1 MRRIR
6 WLPVAL
12 PLALLLALLPTP
24 AAAQEAVSTADL
36 ARGINTVWVL
46 VTAFLVFFMQAGFA
60 FLEAGS
66 TNEKNTV
73 SILMKNV
80 LDFSVGTIAF
90 WAFGYALM
98 YGNGTPLVGTSQF
111 FLIGLDY
118 DGNVPGMAFWLFQ
131 LMFAGTA
138 ATIVS
143 GAMAERTRFVVYLAI
158 SVVITGLIYPVFG
171 HWAWSDIGWLASL
184 PLGSGFHDFAGS
196 TVVHSVG
203 GWVAL
208 VGAVTVGARI
218 GRFDGSTNVMR
229 GQSVPFAALGVFI
242 LWLGWFGFNP
252 GSQLAAIGS
261 NADAIALVAVNT
273 NLAAAMGGLGSL
285 VLVRIIEGNWRLTT
299 TLNGVLGGLVAIT
312 AACNVVL
319 PAWAIVI
326 GGIGGMITVLS
337 TWWLE
342 SVQID
347 DPVGAVPVHLF
358 AGIWGTLAVGLFATE
373 TGVLMGHGFGQL
385 AAQLVGIVVC
395 AAWAAGTAFLFF
407 RLARLLAGD
416 LRVTPLVESQGL
428 DAAEHGETGY
438 PRLADAE
445 EESPSIKRSRSST
458 ARA

>member
-1 MRRIR
+1 MRRMR
-6 WLPVAL
+6 WLLAAL
-12 PLALLLALLPTP
+12 PLALLLALLPTTV
-24 AAAQEAVSTADL
+24 AAQEAVSTADL

-46 VTAFLVFFMQAGFA
+46 ITAFLVFFMQAGFA

-80 LDFSVGTIAF
+80 LDFAVGTLAF

-98 YGNGTPLVGTSQF
+98 YGNGTGLIGTSAF
-111 FLIGLDY
+111 FLIGMDY
-118 DGNVPGMAFWLFQ
+118 DGDVPGLAFWLFQ

-158 SVVITGLIYPVFG
+158 SVVMTGLIYPVFG
-171 HWAWSDIGWLASL
+171 HWTWSGQGWLAAL
-184 PLGSGFHDFAGS
+184 PLGDGFHDFAGS

-208 VGAVTVGARI
+208 VGAITVGARI
-218 GRFDGSTNVMR
+218 GRFDGGSNTLR

-261 NADAIALVAVNT
+261 NADAIALVAANT

-285 VLVRIIEGNWRLTT
+285 VLVRIIEGTWRLTT

-312 AACNVVL
+312 AACNVVM

-326 GGIGGMITVLS
+326 GIIGGMITVLA

-358 AGIWGTLAVGLFATE
+358 AGIWGTLAVGLFATD

-395 AAWAAGTAFLFF
+395 AAWSAGSAFIFF
-407 RLARLLAGD
+407 RLARLVVGD
-416 LRVTPLVESQGL
+416 LRVTPLVEAQGL

-445 EESPSIKRSRSST
+445 EESPSVKRPRSP
-458 ARA
+458 AQV